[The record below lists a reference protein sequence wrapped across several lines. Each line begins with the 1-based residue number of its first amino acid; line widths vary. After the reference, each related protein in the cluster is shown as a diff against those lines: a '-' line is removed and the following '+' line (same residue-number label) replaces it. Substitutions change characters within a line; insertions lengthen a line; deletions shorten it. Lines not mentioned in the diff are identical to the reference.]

1 MYLKYMFNFAYQ
13 NLVFLNFAKLSFN
26 KFADII
32 KKEQNPTKIISEF
45 TRQHNSMA
53 TNYSNEAIKR
63 IDGDISDE
71 KKNKMK
77 SYAKSLSFNL
87 DADIDIESL
96 SNLIEKKI
104 FPEIVK
110 ILKKMSE
117 SIDKSST
124 YKLFS
129 IPFARY
135 LIENYEL
142 SLNILLNMKKLCDNE
157 NAALSKKLNYYI
169 DYSLKIEQQYKKL
182 EETKNSYY
190 HENQKLK
197 KNNNDLTLQ
206 KNKVEEKNKELD
218 DKIELFQ
225 KNEIIINTQM
235 KVTEDNYKKC
245 KEEKEELKEKNNNLL
260 TKNIIAKWDIL
271 SEKKISLD
279 YKKNIEHLLNIN
291 VETIKVLFDHNKIDK
306 EMQTKISNLEKEI
319 SQNKIELDNAL
330 FDNRLLNSK
339 VSGLLL
345 DNQNLKIKLDIEKTE
360 RQKLE
365 KGFLD
370 LRNEV
375 LKMKEDQKSKD
386 EGKKQ

>member
-1 MYLKYMFNFAYQ
+1 
-13 NLVFLNFAKLSFN
+13 
-26 KFADII
+26 
-32 KKEQNPTKIISEF
+32 
-45 TRQHNSMA
+45 
-53 TNYSNEAIKR
+53 
-63 IDGDISDE
+63 
-71 KKNKMK
+71 MK

-129 IPFARY
+129 IPFGRY

-157 NAALSKKLNYYI
+157 NAELSEKLNYYI

-260 TKNIIAKWDIL
+260 TKNIIAK
-271 SEKKISLD
+271 
-279 YKKNIEHLLNIN
+279 
-291 VETIKVLFDHNKIDK
+291 
-306 EMQTKISNLEKEI
+306 
-319 SQNKIELDNAL
+319 
-330 FDNRLLNSK
+330 
-339 VSGLLL
+339 
-345 DNQNLKIKLDIEKTE
+345 
-360 RQKLE
+360 
-365 KGFLD
+365 
-370 LRNEV
+370 
-375 LKMKEDQKSKD
+375 
-386 EGKKQ
+386 

>member
-13 NLVFLNFAKLSFN
+13 NLVFLNFAKLSFY

-53 TNYSNEAIKR
+53 TNYSNEVIKR
-63 IDGDISDE
+63 IDDDISDE

-129 IPFARY
+129 IPFGRY

-157 NAALSKKLNYYI
+157 NAELSEKLNYYI

-182 EETKNSYY
+182 EETKNLYY
-190 HENQKLK
+190 NENQKLK

-271 SEKKISLD
+271 SEKKISVD
-279 YKKNIEHLLNIN
+279 YKKKIEHLLNIN

-330 FDNRLLNSK
+330 FNNRLLNSK

>member
-1 MYLKYMFNFAYQ
+1 MFNFAYQ

-53 TNYSNEAIKR
+53 TNYSNEVIKR
-63 IDGDISDE
+63 IDDDISDE

-129 IPFARY
+129 IPFGRY

-182 EETKNSYY
+182 EETKNLYY
-190 HENQKLK
+190 NENQKLK

-271 SEKKISLD
+271 SEKKISVD
-279 YKKNIEHLLNIN
+279 YKKKIEHLLNIN

-330 FDNRLLNSK
+330 FNNRLLNSK

>member
-129 IPFARY
+129 IPFGRY

>member
-53 TNYSNEAIKR
+53 TNYSNEVIKR
-63 IDGDISDE
+63 IDDDISDE

-129 IPFARY
+129 IPFGRY

-182 EETKNSYY
+182 EETKNLYY
-190 HENQKLK
+190 NENQKLK

-271 SEKKISLD
+271 SEKKISVD
-279 YKKNIEHLLNIN
+279 YKKKIEHLLNIN

-330 FDNRLLNSK
+330 FNNRLLNSK

>member
-1 MYLKYMFNFAYQ
+1 MFNFAYQ

-129 IPFARY
+129 IPFGRY

-142 SLNILLNMKKLCDNE
+142 SLNILLNMKKLCDHE
-157 NAALSKKLNYYI
+157 NAELSGKLNYYI

-218 DKIELFQ
+218 NKIELFQ

-260 TKNIIAKWDIL
+260 TKNIIAK
-271 SEKKISLD
+271 
-279 YKKNIEHLLNIN
+279 
-291 VETIKVLFDHNKIDK
+291 
-306 EMQTKISNLEKEI
+306 
-319 SQNKIELDNAL
+319 
-330 FDNRLLNSK
+330 
-339 VSGLLL
+339 
-345 DNQNLKIKLDIEKTE
+345 
-360 RQKLE
+360 
-365 KGFLD
+365 
-370 LRNEV
+370 
-375 LKMKEDQKSKD
+375 
-386 EGKKQ
+386 